1 MASGRAS
8 TLLALGCVTALLAT
22 ACTDAPPVPGPQPTS
37 VVETPEP
44 GPDQIVVGVDAIGGG
59 YNPHT
64 VADLSPVTRAL
75 ARMLL
80 PSVFVPGDDGLELDE
95 TVMRSASVM
104 STDPFT
110 VSYVIRPD
118 ASWSDGAPIAAEDF
132 IYLAEA
138 MRRQPG
144 TIAPAGYRLI
154 SDVASRDGGKR
165 VKVTFK
171 DRYPGWRGLFDNLVP
186 AHLLKDVPG
195 GWQGALSTSFPA
207 YGGPFA
213 IRSIDTAR
221 GEILLE
227 RNERYWE
234 KPAAVDQVVLRRSDK
249 QGIIAA
255 LRDGNNQFALTRA
268 TGHDRG
274 ALRQLGNDV
283 SLYTVPRPAVAEVVL
298 RPTSDVLSD
307 DTTRAAIAALI
318 DRKRLIAA
326 GAEGGP
332 SGRLRANAQ
341 LGVPSASGYQP
352 TIPAAERAPRPKRAE
367 MLLRQAGYQRSAGVW
382 RDASGDE
389 LQLVVAAPGDQE
401 PYPAMAREL
410 VRQLTGRGIEAT
422 VATPKP
428 RELFGADPADPDAEA
443 LAGGVGID
451 IVLAP
456 RALGADPASTFAS
469 RFACRKRPGD
479 SSDDSGSD
487 SAADASGAG
496 GAGSP
501 GQGSDGTGG
510 SDNGTGGSDNGDG
523 DNTGNTDDSDD
534 NGVDDSTSGGV
545 VQPGNITGFCDERLD
560 RIGQDVLTG
569 ERRLDDVRSEVEST
583 LWRADV
589 TIPLFQLTDTLA
601 VGGEVTGVTPG
612 HGFAG
617 PFGDAVNWIR
627 TG

>member
-1 MASGRAS
+1 MASGRTS

-22 ACTDAPPVPGPQPTS
+22 ACTDPPPVPGPQPTS

-44 GPDQIVVGVDAIGGG
+44 GPDQVVVGVDAIAGG

-80 PSVFVPGDDGLELDE
+80 PSVFVPGDDGLKLDE
-95 TVMRSASVM
+95 TVMRSASVT

-138 MRRQPG
+138 MRSQPG

-154 SDVASRDGGKR
+154 SDIASREGGKR
-165 VKVTFK
+165 VEVTFK
-171 DRYPGWRGLFDNLVP
+171 DRYPGWRGLFTDLLP

-195 GWQGALSTSFPA
+195 GWQGALASSFPA

-213 IRSIDTAR
+213 IKSIDTAR

-268 TGHDRG
+268 TGQDRA
-274 ALRQLGNDV
+274 ALRQLGNAV
-283 SLYTVPRPAVAEVVL
+283 TRYTVPRPAIAQVVL

-318 DRKRLIAA
+318 NRKQLIAV
-326 GAEGGP
+326 GAKGGP

-341 LGVPSASGYQP
+341 LAVPSESGYQP
-352 TIPAAERAPRPKRAE
+352 TIPDAERKPHLKRAE
-367 MLLRQAGYQRSAGVW
+367 RLLRQAGYRQSAGVW

-389 LQLVVAAPGDQE
+389 LQLVVASPGEQE
-401 PYPAMAREL
+401 PYEDMAREL
-410 VRQLTGRGIEAT
+410 VRQLTASGIEAT
-422 VATPKP
+422 LATPKP
-428 RELFGADPADPDAEA
+428 RELFGADPADPDTEA

-456 RALGADPASTFAS
+456 RAVGADAASTFAS
-469 RFACRKRPGD
+469 RLACRKSPGD
-479 SSDDSGSD
+479 GSD
-487 SAADASGAG
+487 SDADRAADVDGGAG
-496 GAGSP
+496 GAGSS
-501 GQGSDGTGG
+501 GEGGSESTSTSGADSQGGSGDSTDSTNDSDGSD
-510 SDNGTGGSDNGDG
+510 DN
-523 DNTGNTDDSDD
+523 DDSD
-534 NGVDDSTSGGV
+534 N

-560 RIGQDVLTG
+560 RLGQAVLTG
-569 ERRLDDVRSEVEST
+569 ERSLDDVRSEVEST

-589 TIPLFQLTDTLA
+589 TIPLFQIADTLA
-601 VGGEVTGVTPG
+601 VGDEVAGVTPG

-627 TG
+627 TGE

>member
-1 MASGRAS
+1 MNDWEVGAAMAGGRTS
-8 TLLALGCVTALLAT
+8 ILLALGCVAALLAT
-22 ACTDAPPVPGPQPTS
+22 ACTDSPPVPGPQPTS
-37 VVETPEP
+37 VVDTPEP

-95 TVMRSASVM
+95 TVMRSAAVS

-110 VSYVIRPD
+110 VTYVIRPD

-138 MRRQPG
+138 MRNQPG
-144 TIAPAGYRLI
+144 TVAPAGYRLI
-154 SDVASRDGGKR
+154 DDIASRDGGKR
-165 VKVTFK
+165 VEVTFK
-171 DRYPGWRGLFDNLVP
+171 DRYPGWRGLFDNLLP

-195 GWQGALSTSFPA
+195 GWQGALATSFPA

-213 IRSIDTAR
+213 IKSIDIAR

-268 TGHDRG
+268 TGHGRA
-274 ALRQLGNDV
+274 ALGHLGNAV
-283 SLYTVPRPAVAEVVL
+283 TLYTVPRPAVAEVVL
-298 RPTSDVLSD
+298 RPTSDVLSN

-318 DRKRLIAA
+318 NRKQLIAV
-326 GAEGGP
+326 GADGGP

-341 LGVPSASGYQP
+341 LGAPSASGYQP
-352 TIPAAERAPRPKRAE
+352 TIPAAERMPRPKRAGK
-367 MLLRQAGYQRSAGVW
+367 LLRQAGYQRSAGVW

-389 LQLVVAAPGDQE
+389 LQLVVAAPDDQE
-401 PYPAMAREL
+401 PYLTMAREL
-410 VRQLTGRGIEAT
+410 VRQLTAHGIEAT

-428 RELFGADPADPDAEA
+428 RELFGTDPADPDAEA

-456 RALGADPASTFAS
+456 RALGNDPASTFAS
-469 RFACRKRPGD
+469 RVACRKPPGD
-479 SSDDSGSD
+479 SESED
-487 SAADASGAG
+487 SAAEANGGAG
-496 GAGSP
+496 GAGSH
-501 GQGSDGTGG
+501 GEGGASGGSDTSGGSTGG
-510 SDNGTGGSDNGDG
+510 SDDGTDNGDS
-523 DNTGNTDDSDD
+523 TD
-534 NGVDDSTSGGV
+534 SGE
-545 VQPGNITGFCDERLD
+545 VQPGTVTGFCDERLD
-560 RIGQDVLTG
+560 RLGHAVLTG
-569 ERRLDDVRSEVEST
+569 ERSLDDVRPEAESR

-589 TIPLFQLTDTLA
+589 TIPLFQIADTLA
-601 VGGEVTGVTPG
+601 VGDEVTGVTPG

-627 TG
+627 IGE